1 MVLLTQYNGSI
12 LGPIAKVLGWI
23 FNGIFELTAN
33 FGILNIGLTI
43 ILFTVIIKLIM
54 LPLTIKQMKFS
65 KMSSIMNPELTALQ
79 KKYKGK
85 TDQDSMLKMQEEQ
98 KAIYEKYGTSP
109 TGGCL
114 QLILQMPILFALYRV
129 MQNIP
134 AYVGTVK
141 SIFINMLSGE
151 SGLMAQNNFVTIMT
165 DNFGTL
171 HGDYSTV
178 DKTIDAMNYFSAAQW
193 QQLEELFPSCAAV
206 ISENVDKLFG
216 MYNFFGINLSVNPEL
231 MSISVLIPVLTA
243 LTQWISMKTVS
254 GKNTANMEDNPA
266 MKSMQTMN
274 TIMPIMTGFIALS
287 LPSALGLYWIA
298 TAVCQTVQQLLLNVY
313 FNKID
318 IDEFVQKNVEKANN
332 KRKKKGLPPNTISAK
347 ANTNTKKIQQNFVN
361 SLEETRKK
369 NLDKVEEI
377 KKSTEYYNQSSGDKK
392 NSLAA
397 KANMVAKY
405 NDKNNKK

>member
-43 ILFTVIIKLIM
+43 ILFTIIIKLIM

-85 TDQDSMLKMQEEQ
+85 TDQESMMKMQEEQ

-114 QLILQMPILFALYRV
+114 QLIIQMPILFALYRV

-134 AYVGTVK
+134 AYVGSVK
-141 SIFINMLSGE
+141 NIFVDMLSGPN
-151 SGLMAQNNFVTIMT
+151 GLMEQQNFVSIMT
-165 DNFGTL
+165 ENFGTL
-171 HGDYSTV
+171 HGDYSSI
-178 DKTIDAMNYFSAAQW
+178 DKTIDAMNYFSASQW
-193 QQLEELFPSCAAV
+193 QQLEELFPTCASV
-206 ISENVDKLFG
+206 ISENVDKLFS

-231 MSISVLIPVLTA
+231 MSVSVLIPILTA
-243 LTQWISMKTVS
+243 LTQWISMKTIS
-254 GKNTANMEDNPA
+254 SKNAGNMEDNPA

-274 TIMPIMTGFIALS
+274 TIMPIMTAFIALS

-298 TAVCQTVQQLLLNVY
+298 TAVCQTIQQLLLNVY

-318 IDEFVQKNVEKANN
+318 IDEFVKKNVEKANS
-332 KRKKKGLPPNTISAK
+332 KREKKGLPPNTISTK
-347 ANTNTKKIQQNFVN
+347 ANTNTKNIQQNFVN
-361 SLEETRKK
+361 SLEETRRK
-369 NLDKVEEI
+369 NLEKVEEI
-377 KKSTEYYNQSSGDKK
+377 KKSTEYYGNNGDKK

-405 NDKNNKK
+405 NEKNNKK

>member
-1 MVLLTQYNGSI
+1 MILLTQYNGAI

-23 FNGIFELTAN
+23 FNALFELTAN
-33 FGILNIGLTI
+33 FGIFNIGLTI
-43 ILFTVIIKLIM
+43 ILFTIIIKLLM
-54 LPLTIKQMKFS
+54 LPLTVKQMKFS

-109 TGGCL
+109 AGGCV
-114 QLILQMPILFALYRV
+114 QIIIQMPILFALYRV

-141 SIFINMLSGE
+141 DVFYNMLSG
-151 SGLMAQNNFVTIMT
+151 SNGLMAQENFTTIMT
-165 DNFGTL
+165 ENFGTVY
-171 HGDYSTV
+171 GDYSTL
-178 DKTIDAMNYFSAAQW
+178 DKTIDAMNYFSASQW
-193 QQLEELFPSCAAV
+193 KQLEELFPACASV

-216 MYNFFGINLSVNPEL
+216 MYNFFGINLSVKPEI
-231 MSISVLIPVLTA
+231 MAISVLIPIFTA

-254 GKNTANMEDNPA
+254 SKNSDMEDNPA

-298 TAVCQTVQQLLLNVY
+298 TAVCQTIQQLLLNVY

-318 IDEFVQKNVEKANN
+318 MDEFVKKNVEKANE
-332 KRKKKGLPPNTISAK
+332 KRKKKGLPANTISTK
-347 ANTNTKKIQQNFVN
+347 ANTNTKNIQQNVVN
-361 SLEETRKK
+361 SLEETRRK
-369 NLDKVEEI
+369 NLEKVEEI
-377 KKSTEYYNQSSGDKK
+377 KKSTEYYNK
-392 NSLAA
+392 NNENKGSLAA
-397 KANMVAKY
+397 KANMVARY
-405 NDKNNKK
+405 NEKNNKK

>member
-1 MVLLTQYNGSI
+1 MILLTQYNGAI

-23 FNGIFELTAN
+23 FNALFELTAN
-33 FGILNIGLTI
+33 FGIFNIGLTI

-54 LPLTIKQMKFS
+54 LPLTVKQMKFS

-85 TDQDSMLKMQEEQ
+85 TDQESMQKMQEEQ

-109 TGGCL
+109 TGGCI
-114 QLILQMPILFALYRV
+114 QLIIQMPILFALYRV

-141 SIFINMLSGE
+141 DVFYNMLSG
-151 SGLMAQNNFVTIMT
+151 SNGLMAQENFAAIMSE
-165 DNFGTL
+165 NFGTTY
-171 HGDYSTV
+171 GDYSTI
-178 DKTIDAMNYFSAAQW
+178 DKTIDAMNYFSASQW
-193 QQLEELFPSCAAV
+193 QKLGELFPSCASV

-216 MYNFFGINLSVNPEL
+216 MYNFFGINLSIKPEI
-231 MSISVLIPVLTA
+231 MAVSVLIPILTA

-254 GKNTANMEDNPA
+254 NKNSNMEDNPA

-298 TAVCQTVQQLLLNVY
+298 TAVCQTIQQLLLNIY

-318 IDEFVQKNVEKANN
+318 IDEFVKKNVEKANA
-332 KRKKKGLPPNTISAK
+332 KRQKKGLPTNTISTK
-347 ANTNTKKIQQNFVN
+347 ANTNTKNIQQNVVN
-361 SLEETRKK
+361 SLEETRRK
-369 NLDKVEEI
+369 NLEKVEEI
-377 KKSTEYYNQSSGDKK
+377 RKSTEYYNNSENKG
-392 NSLAA
+392 SLAA

-405 NDKNNKK
+405 NEKNNKK

>member
-1 MVLLTQYNGSI
+1 MILLTQYNGAI

-23 FNGIFELTAN
+23 FNALFELTAN
-33 FGILNIGLTI
+33 FGIFNIGLTI

-54 LPLTIKQMKFS
+54 LPLTVKQMKFS

-85 TDQDSMLKMQEEQ
+85 TDQESMQKMQEEQ

-109 TGGCL
+109 TGGCI
-114 QLILQMPILFALYRV
+114 QLIIQMPILFALYRV

-141 SIFINMLSGE
+141 DVFYNMLSG
-151 SGLMAQNNFVTIMT
+151 SNGLMAQENFAAIMT
-165 DNFGTL
+165 ENFGTTY
-171 HGDYSTV
+171 GDYSTM
-178 DKTIDAMNYFSAAQW
+178 DKTIDAMNYFSASQW
-193 QQLEELFPSCAAV
+193 QKLGELFPDCASV
-206 ISENVDKLFG
+206 ISENVNKLFD
-216 MYNFFGINLSVNPEL
+216 MYNFFGINLSVKPEI
-231 MSISVLIPVLTA
+231 MAVSVLIPILTA

-254 GKNTANMEDNPA
+254 SKNSNNMEDNPA

-274 TIMPIMTGFIALS
+274 TIMPVMTGFIALS

-298 TAVCQTVQQLLLNVY
+298 TAVCQTIQQLLLNIY

-318 IDEFVQKNVEKANN
+318 MDEFVKKNVEKANT
-332 KRKKKGLPPNTISAK
+332 KRQKKGLPANTISTK
-347 ANTNTKKIQQNFVN
+347 ANTNTKKIQQNVVN
-361 SLEETRKK
+361 SLEETKRK
-369 NLDKVEEI
+369 NLEKVEEI
-377 KKSTEYYNQSSGDKK
+377 KKSTEYYNNNGGNKG
-392 NSLAA
+392 SLAA

-405 NDKNNKK
+405 NEKNNKK

>member
-1 MVLLTQYNGSI
+1 LILLTQYNGAI

-23 FNGIFELTAN
+23 FNALFELTAN
-33 FGILNIGLTI
+33 FGIFNIGLTI
-43 ILFTVIIKLIM
+43 ILFTIIIKLIM
-54 LPLTIKQMKFS
+54 LPLTVKQMKFS

-109 TGGCL
+109 TGGCV
-114 QLILQMPILFALYRV
+114 QILIQMPILFALYRV

-141 SIFINMLSGE
+141 DVFYNMLSG
-151 SGLMAQNNFVTIMT
+151 SNGLMAQENFTTIMT
-165 DNFGTL
+165 ENFGTVY
-171 HGDYSTV
+171 GDYSTL
-178 DKTIDAMNYFSAAQW
+178 DKTIDAMNYFSASQW
-193 QQLEELFPSCAAV
+193 KQLEELFPACASV
-206 ISENVDKLFG
+206 IAENVDKLFD
-216 MYNFFGINLSVNPEL
+216 MYNFFGINLSVKPEI
-231 MSISVLIPVLTA
+231 MAISVLIPIFTA

-254 GKNTANMEDNPA
+254 SKNSNMEDNPA

-298 TAVCQTVQQLLLNVY
+298 TAVCQTIQQLLLNVY

-318 IDEFVQKNVEKANN
+318 MDEFVKKNVEKANE
-332 KRKKKGLPPNTISAK
+332 KRKKKGLPANTISTK
-347 ANTNTKKIQQNFVN
+347 ANTNTKNIQQNVVN
-361 SLEETRKK
+361 SLEETRRK
-369 NLDKVEEI
+369 NLEKVEEI
-377 KKSTEYYNQSSGDKK
+377 KKSTEYYNK
-392 NSLAA
+392 NNENKGSLAA
-397 KANMVAKY
+397 KANMVARY
-405 NDKNNKK
+405 NEKNNKK

>member
-114 QLILQMPILFALYRV
+114 QLIIQMPILFALYRV

-134 AYVGTVK
+134 AYVGSVK
-141 SIFINMLSGE
+141 NIFINMLSG
-151 SGLMAQNNFVTIMT
+151 SNGLMAQNNFVTIMT

-171 HGDYSTV
+171 HGDYSTI
-178 DKTIDAMNYFSAAQW
+178 DKTIDAMNYFSTAQW
-193 QQLEELFPSCAAV
+193 EQLEELFPSCAAV

-231 MSISVLIPVLTA
+231 LSVSVLIPILTA

-298 TAVCQTVQQLLLNVY
+298 TAVCQTVQQLLLNIY

-318 IDEFVQKNVEKANN
+318 IDEFVKKNVEKAND
-332 KRKKKGLPPNTISAK
+332 KRKKKGLPPNTISTK
-347 ANTNTKKIQQNFVN
+347 ANTNTKNIQQNFVN
-361 SLEETRKK
+361 SLEETRRK
-369 NLDKVEEI
+369 NMEKVEEI
-377 KKSTEYYNQSSGDKK
+377 KKSTEYYNNSGDKK

-405 NDKNNKK
+405 NEKNNKK